1 MKYVVAPG
9 ACFGYKGKNLEA
21 GAEITAD
28 MFDPKTAFDKFIEK
42 GKIIPVEGGG
52 QTIAA
57 KTSDKTEVKNKS
69 NFLQK
74 LTSPLRNWRKK

>member
-1 MKYVVAPG
+1 
-9 ACFGYKGKNLEA
+9 
-21 GAEITAD
+21 

-57 KTSDKTEVKNKS
+57 KTSDKTEEKNKS

-74 LTSPLRNWRKK
+74 LTSPLKNWRKK